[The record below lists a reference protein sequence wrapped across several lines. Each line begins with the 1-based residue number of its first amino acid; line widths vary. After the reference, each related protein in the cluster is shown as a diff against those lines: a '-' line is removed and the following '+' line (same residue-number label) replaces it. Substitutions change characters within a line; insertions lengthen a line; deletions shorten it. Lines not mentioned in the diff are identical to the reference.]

1 MTMLGRPAR
10 LFADLEVD
18 AEPDAPLA
26 PRTWLGVGGR
36 ADVLLRPRTIEALC
50 GIVARCF
57 LEGTPLR
64 VLGAGANLLV
74 ADDGI
79 DGVVLLLDAPPFRE
93 ASPNRSGRI
102 EAVRLFAGADLPRA
116 ILDCARAG
124 LGGLEGLAGI
134 PATIGGAVRMNAGG
148 IHGSVADRLHSISCI
163 TRRGEIAT
171 YAAAD
176 LAPGYRHMP
185 LPDPI
190 ILSAAFRLEEDDPI
204 ALRTRVKEIMAH
216 KRSTQPLAEHSAG
229 CMFRNPPDPADPA
242 RRLPAGRLIDA
253 AGLKGLAVGGAS
265 VSPRHANFVVVRPGA
280 TAADVLALGELV
292 RQRVFEHSGVRLERE
307 VVVWDR
313 HGESPA

>member
-1 MTMLGRPAR
+1 MLMLKRPAR

-36 ADVLLRPRTIEALC
+36 ADLLARPRSAEALAA
-50 GIVARCF
+50 IVARCS
-57 LEGTPLR
+57 LEGIPLR

-74 ADDGI
+74 ADDGV
-79 DGVVLLLDAPPFRE
+79 DGVVVTLEAPAFRGSALNRGGRVE
-93 ASPNRSGRI
+93 AARF
-102 EAVRLFAGADLPRA
+102 FAGVDLQRA
-116 ILDCARAG
+116 VIDTARAG

-134 PATIGGAVRMNAGG
+134 PATIGGAIRMNAGG
-148 IHGSVADRLHSISCI
+148 VHGTVADRLHSVACI

-176 LAPGYRHMP
+176 LDLSYRHSR

-190 ILSAAFRLEEDDPI
+190 ILSAAFRLEEADPI
-204 ALRTRVKEIMAH
+204 ALRQRVKEIMAH

-229 CMFRNPPDPADPA
+229 CMFRNPIDPEDSA
-242 RRLPAGRLIDA
+242 RRVSAGRLIDA
-253 AGLKGLAVGGAS
+253 AGLKGVAVGGAS
-265 VSPRHANFVVVRPGA
+265 ISPRHANFVVVAPGA
-280 TAADVLALGELV
+280 TATDVLSLCHLV
-292 RQRVFEHSGVRLERE
+292 RQRVLDHHGVLLERE

-313 HGESPA
+313 QGDSR